1 MAELTP
7 TEILELPKSIR
18 RQKCL
23 HEMRE
28 IIEKIGTYTVNK
40 SVLARKYGFH
50 WETIDSWF
58 SKVLSSIPPER
69 IEIIANK
76 SEKAIDK
83 ALNQCEMIIARPD
96 LNTRDKIAAINALND
111 TLKTQIQLLEA
122 YGRKEK
128 VPDKIEIKE
137 AKIVKIE
144 AIIKK
149 LENEN
154 RRILT
159 AEDFA
164 LEQE

>member
-1 MAELTP
+1 MELTP

-18 RQKCL
+18 KSKCL
-23 HEMRE
+23 HEMKE
-28 IIEKIGTYTVNK
+28 IIEKIGAYTVNK
-40 SVLARKYGFH
+40 NALARKYGFE
-50 WETIDSWF
+50 WPTISDWF
-58 SKVLSSIPPER
+58 GKVINSIPPER
-69 IEIIANK
+69 IELIANK
-76 SEKAIDK
+76 SEKAIER
-83 ALNQCEMIIARPD
+83 ALNHCEIIIARPD
-96 LNTRDKIAAINALND
+96 INTRDKIAAINALND

-128 VPDKIEIKE
+128 IPDKIEIKE

-149 LENEN
+149 LEYEN

-164 LEQE
+164 MESE